1 MCFLPKLN
9 QIKKKTQT
17 IATFRGLNE
26 RKSIADGEFS
36 DCCNISLEE
45 YPAVSVMDG
54 YSQYDESLEA
64 TGTYRLRSKKNVM
77 ILEKDTGSNLTITA
91 TIIKQSNSSAT
102 TSQITIYNGN
112 SGEFILSDFDV
123 YNDTLVVFCYL
134 YEAEAMYTRQ
144 LIVYENPKKEID
156 VNNFVINN
164 PGSVVSLMAFG
175 SRLIILDGTSIH
187 ISYDNDISE
196 EKWETYSENGE
207 LTAKCAQ
214 EIQLLDDGDFTCGV
228 NYLDYPIFFK
238 KNSMYMLLGEYNPFS
253 LTRIDSVGCPYPDS
267 IAICNGKLYFLSDL
281 GVMEYDGGTPE
292 LISQN
297 IKLNNFNA
305 ATQSDTVYS
314 YHQQYAFS
322 DNRYYYIGE
331 YIYDTYTKAWSK
343 QKIGDTYIYPQCF
356 FNNDRYLKTVEYS
369 NIPGE
374 SSYSIVSL
382 FRSSDTEL
390 SDWYFTTKQFH
401 EYQEGKK
408 IISKLI
414 IGFEKENTT
423 ALKIEVSL
431 NKGAFQTVYTWDGTI
446 DFVKEVPV
454 LLPPCDYFQVRVK
467 GTGKTIVH
475 YIKREFRV
483 LGV

>member
-26 RKSIADGEFS
+26 RKAIADGEFS

-54 YSQYDESLEA
+54 YEQYGDTLEA
-64 TGTYRLRSKKNVM
+64 IGKYRVRSKKNVM
-77 ILEKDTGSNLTITA
+77 VLEKDTGSHLTITA
-91 TIIKQSNSSAT
+91 FISNGAVPSPVS
-102 TSQITIYNGN
+102 IYSGN
-112 SGEFILSDFDV
+112 NNEFILSDFDM
-123 YNDTLVVFCYL
+123 YNDTLVVLCYL
-134 YEAEAMYTRQ
+134 YEAESMYTRE
-144 LIVYENPKKEID
+144 LIVYEDTTKEID
-156 VNNFVINN
+156 LNNLILNS
-164 PGSVVSLMAFG
+164 PGSAVSLMTFG

-187 ISYDNDISE
+187 ISYDNDISS
-196 EKWETYSENGE
+196 EKWETYSVNGE
-207 LTAKCAQ
+207 TTAMCAQ
-214 EIQLLDDGDFTCGV
+214 AIQLLDDGDFTCGV
-228 NYLDYPIFFK
+228 NYRDYPIFFK
-238 KNSMYMLLGEYNPFS
+238 KNSMYMLLGEYTPFS

-267 IAICNGKLYFLSDL
+267 VAICNGKLYFLSDL

-297 IKLNNFNA
+297 IKLNNFNPS
-305 ATQSDTVYS
+305 TQSNNAYS

-343 QKIGDTYIYPQCF
+343 QKIGDAYVYPQCF

-382 FRSSDTEL
+382 FRSSDTAL
-390 SDWYFTTKQFH
+390 SDWYFITKQFH

-414 IGFEKENTT
+414 IGFEKENTA

-431 NKGAFQTVYTWDGTI
+431 NKGSFRTVYTWNGTT

-454 LLPPCDYFQVRVK
+454 LLPPCDYFQVRVSGK
-467 GTGKTIVH
+467 GKTIVH

-483 LGV
+483 LGA